1 MHLAKAEGIRDIEE
15 ETGYLEYRNMDSV
28 KEWSEHQWRPYQ
40 WKSAQGR
47 NLVVIGGPFAGEQVV
62 GIGPNKKERVRV
74 SNLALAVH
82 LASKKKRGSAAS

>member
-28 KEWSEHQWRPYQ
+28 KDWQ

-82 LASKKKRGSAAS
+82 LASKKKGSAAS